1 MGVGFLFFIH
11 RTMPAKRERKEE
23 YCDKLRELLNKYNK
37 IMIVGADNVGSSHM
51 QSIRASIRGK
61 GVLLMGKNTMI
72 RRVIRTEYKKFE
84 PLLGVLEG
92 NVGLLF
98 TDSDLSELRDV
109 IKEQKVA
116 APAKAGALSPC
127 DVVIPAG
134 DTGLEPTQTAFLQAL
149 NIATRINKGQIA
161 IQNDILLLT
170 EGEKVGA
177 SQATLLQK
185 LKIKP
190 FSYGLL
196 LRSIFEDGHLYGA
209 NVLDINMA
217 GITKQLQSAAT
228 RIACVSLAI
237 GYPTRPSISHSLAR
251 GFKNILSLAVAT
263 DIEFER
269 AKEIKDL
276 LNMDP
281 EALAALQAA
290 SAPAAD
296 SGASAAAAPAKV
308 EEEEEEEEEE
318 MGFGLF
324 D

>member
-1 MGVGFLFFIH
+1 
-11 RTMPAKRERKEE
+11 MPSKERKGE

-72 RRVIRTEYKKFE
+72 RRVIRTEYEQFE
-84 PLLGVLEG
+84 SLLPQLEG

-98 TDSDLSELRDV
+98 TDSDLAELKDLIV
-109 IKEQKVA
+109 EQKVA
-116 APAKAGALSPC
+116 APAKSGSIAPC
-127 DVVIPAG
+127 DVTIPAG

-149 NIATRINKGQIA
+149 NIATRINKGQIM
-161 IQNDILLLT
+161 ILNDVKLLV

-190 FSYGLL
+190 FHYGLQVL
-196 LRSIFEDGHLYGA
+196 SIYDDGSVYA
-209 NVLDINMA
+209 PKVLDFNFNTLSSK
-217 GITKQLQSAAT
+217 ITLAAT
-228 RIACVSLAI
+228 NIASVALAI
-237 GYPTRPSISHSLAR
+237 GYPCLPSVPHSLAR
-251 GFKNILSLAVAT
+251 GFKNLLAIAVAT
-263 DIEFER
+263 DIEFKR
-269 AKEIKDL
+269 AEDIKNL
-276 LNMDP
+276 LSMDP
-281 EALAALQAA
+281 EALAAMVASQST
-290 SAPAAD
+290 SAPAGDA
-296 SGASAAAAPAKV
+296 APAAAAA
-308 EEEEEEEEEE
+308 EEEEEEEDED

>member
-1 MGVGFLFFIH
+1 MG
-11 RTMPAKRERKEE
+11 PAKERKEE

-51 QSIRASIRGK
+51 QKIRASIRGK

-72 RRVIRTEYKKFE
+72 RRVIRNEYKKFE
-84 PLLGVLEG
+84 PLLNILEG

-98 TDSDLSELRDV
+98 TDSDLTELRD
-109 IKEQKVA
+109 IILEQKVA
-116 APAKAGALSPC
+116 APAKAGAIAP
-127 DVVIPAG
+127 VTVTIPAG

-161 IQNDILLLT
+161 IQNDVLLVS

-190 FSYGLL
+190 FSYGLV
-196 LRSIFEDGHLYGA
+196 LRSIYEDGYLYGA
-209 NVLDINMA
+209 QVLNINME
-217 GITKQLQSAAT
+217 GISKKLQFAAT
-228 RIACVSLAI
+228 RIACVSLVI
-237 GYPTRPSISHSLAR
+237 GYPTRPSVSHSLAR
-251 GFKNILSLAVAT
+251 GFKNLLSLAVAT

-290 SAPAAD
+290 SAPAA
-296 SGASAAAAPAKV
+296 SAPAADAAPAKV
-308 EEEEEEEEEE
+308 EEEEEESDDE

>member
-1 MGVGFLFFIH
+1 MG
-11 RTMPAKRERKEE
+11 
-23 YCDKLRELLNKYNK
+23 
-37 IMIVGADNVGSSHM
+37 
-51 QSIRASIRGK
+51 
-61 GVLLMGKNTMI
+61 
-72 RRVIRTEYKKFE
+72 
-84 PLLGVLEG
+84 
-92 NVGLLF
+92 
-98 TDSDLSELRDV
+98 
-109 IKEQKVA
+109 
-116 APAKAGALSPC
+116 
-127 DVVIPAG
+127 
-134 DTGLEPTQTAFLQAL
+134 
-149 NIATRINKGQIA
+149 
-161 IQNDILLLT
+161 
-170 EGEKVGA
+170 
-177 SQATLLQK
+177 
-185 LKIKP
+185 
-190 FSYGLL
+190 SYGLL

-237 GYPTRPSISHSLAR
+237 GY
-251 GFKNILSLAVAT
+251 KNILSLAVAT

>member
-1 MGVGFLFFIH
+1 MGSFFSF
-11 RTMPAKRERKEE
+11 TLPMPAKDRKEE
-23 YCDKLRELLNKYNK
+23 YCDKLRELLNKYDK

-51 QSIRASIRGK
+51 QNIRASIRGK

-72 RRVIRTEYKKFE
+72 RRVIRNEYKKFE
-84 PLLGVLEG
+84 PLLNILEG

-98 TDSDLSELRDV
+98 TDSDLSELRDI

-116 APAKAGALSPC
+116 APAKAGAISPIN
-127 DVVIPAG
+127 VTIPAG

-161 IQNDILLLT
+161 IQNDILLVQ

-190 FSYGLL
+190 FSYGLI

-209 NVLDINMA
+209 HVLDINMEV
-217 GITKQLQSAAT
+217 ITKKLQLAST

-237 GYPTRPSISHSLAR
+237 GYPTRPSVSHSLAR
-251 GFKNILSLAVAT
+251 GFKNLLSLAVAT

-290 SAPAAD
+290 SAPAA
-296 SGASAAAAPAKV
+296 SAPAADAAPAKV
-308 EEEEEEEEEE
+308 EEEEEESDDE